1 MNKFLTFAGTQ
12 PVYLGDIDFMQT
24 AAANAVKQLARALM
38 DSGSDSLNAI
48 LQGVEL
54 QWNSSTLTITP
65 GVVVLDGE
73 LLPFEGVTLQAPSSL
88 YFHIE
93 STLSG
98 ERTFKDGES
107 HQCHETRKAII
118 NTTSTGGIIVGNV
131 PRLHVPSDDV
141 EYDYTS
147 SNGFI
152 TGGKLIKKNGFWYLE
167 LEVDVSEE
175 SSTLA
180 CNIEFTV
187 PASVNQLLNDVNI
200 PAPMALKASSY
211 IFGIQN
217 MFCQS
222 SYVSTTTLRFTLSF
236 EGAQAAYGAGKNIFM
251 LPIL

>member
-12 PVYLGDIDFMQT
+12 PVYLGDIDFMQA
-24 AAANAVKQLARALM
+24 AAANAVKQLGRSLM
-38 DSGSDSLNAI
+38 DADSDTFNAI

-73 LLPFEGVTLQAPSSL
+73 LLPFEGVTLVAPQGY

-93 STLSG
+93 STFSG
-98 ERTFKDGES
+98 ERTFKDGDT
-107 HQCHETRKAII
+107 HQCYETRKAVI
-118 NTTSTGGIIVGNV
+118 NDISDGGIAVQNV
-131 PRLHVPSDDV
+131 PRLHTPSDDR
-141 EYDYTS
+141 EYNYYS
-147 SNGFI
+147 INGFI
-152 TGGKLIKKNGFWYLE
+152 TGAKLIKKNGFWYLE
-167 LEVDVSEE
+167 VEVNVPEA

-180 CNIEFTV
+180 CNVEFNV
-187 PASVNQLLNDVNI
+187 PDSVAQSLSGLDF
-200 PAPMALKASSY
+200 PAPLALKADYST
-211 IFGIQN
+211 FGIQN

-222 SYVSTTTLRFTLSF
+222 AYVSTSILRFTLSF

>member
-12 PVYLGDIDFMQT
+12 PVYLGDIDFMQA
-24 AAANAVKQLARALM
+24 AAANAVKQLAKALM

-48 LQGVEL
+48 LQGAEK

-107 HQCHETRKAII
+107 HQCHETRKAIV
-118 NTTSTGGIIVGNV
+118 NTSSADGIVFENV
-131 PRLHVPSDDV
+131 PRLHVPSDDR
-141 EYDYTS
+141 EYNHAS
-147 SNGFI
+147 ISGFI
-152 TGGKLIKKNGFWYLE
+152 TGAKLIKKNGLWYFYVA
-167 LEVDVSEE
+167 VDVSQA

-180 CNIEFTV
+180 CSVDFNV
-187 PASVNQLLNDVNI
+187 PQSVVELLNGLDF
-200 PAPMALKASSY
+200 PAPVALKAAY
-211 IFGIQN
+211 NIFGVQN
-217 MFCQS
+217 MFCQT
-222 SYVSTTTLRFTLSF
+222 SYVSTATLRFTLSF